1 MYINIFILNY
11 LQYLQKIFIHSLMY
25 IYIYMLIVKTPR
37 VMLVHGSCVL
47 NKVFSFVAARGMN
60 RFIVTVFSDSVWI
73 VWDSVLCAEHLRPT
87 GVKDC

>member
-1 MYINIFILNY
+1 
-11 LQYLQKIFIHSLMY
+11 MY